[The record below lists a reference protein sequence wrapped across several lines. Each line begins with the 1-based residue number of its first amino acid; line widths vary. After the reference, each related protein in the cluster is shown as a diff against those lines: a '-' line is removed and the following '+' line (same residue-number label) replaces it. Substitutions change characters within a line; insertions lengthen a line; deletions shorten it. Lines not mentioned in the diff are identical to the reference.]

1 MQKLLGLDGQSGV
14 HKENYFLSFNLN
26 LSFFL
31 VMKKENYNEN

>member
-26 LSFFL
+26 LSFFFGYEKRKL
-31 VMKKENYNEN
+31 Q